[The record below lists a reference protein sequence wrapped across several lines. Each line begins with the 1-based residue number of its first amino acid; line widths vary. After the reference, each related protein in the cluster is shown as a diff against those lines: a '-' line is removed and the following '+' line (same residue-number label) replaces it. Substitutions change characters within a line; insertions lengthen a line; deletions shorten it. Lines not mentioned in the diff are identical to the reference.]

1 MPRPRT
7 THIPKP
13 FRFAH
18 NFAFYLHD
26 VLVHH
31 LVSGEQAD
39 IFSVHIERPAIT
51 NLDIDTFSS
60 LHGEE
65 LWQWL
70 EDSDHGWVLDE
81 MVYRQTLAA
90 VLSDLLHFVF
100 EALCCS
106 QKSKLTVTYA
116 LLRKPLRENLLILEW
131 LLGDPK
137 AFCTTFR
144 NSSPHAIDLSRLKP
158 DEKRDIITK
167 SCEAIG
173 DDGLIDPNTLFL
185 LRYDKH
191 APEGFEYLWNKATH
205 LITTFK
211 AYETEPQN
219 FNFIF
224 SDESARQDQW
234 VHIYTLLPLLL
245 YHAVDVVVALTE
257 KIARMDGNWTDS
269 MNTRRLAGFLLW
281 RDSIWL
287 PEATR
292 VSVTPIEQMRRE
304 LSFECPECSA
314 SVRMGKRAFAS
325 IYNRM
330 AVRCH
335 RCKHQIQLDAED
347 DEDANGVVSSR
358 TVRANDSGAE
368 TVSG

>member
-1 MPRPRT
+1 MARPRI

-18 NFAFYLHD
+18 SFAFYLHD
-26 VLVHH
+26 ILVHH
-31 LVSGEQAD
+31 LVSGEKGGIFNFHFELPKDTAFD
-39 IFSVHIERPAIT
+39 IEAFNR
-51 NLDIDTFSS
+51 

-70 EDSDHGWVLDE
+70 EDGDHIWVLDE
-81 MVYRQTLAA
+81 LVYRQTLAA

-100 EALCCS
+100 EALCCL

-116 LLRKPLRENLLILEW
+116 LLRKPFRENLLILEW
-131 LLGDPK
+131 LLGDPQ

-144 NSSPHAIDLSRLKP
+144 SSSPHAIDLSRLKP
-158 DEKRDIITK
+158 ADKRAIITK
-167 SCEAIG
+167 ARNALGENSWIEP
-173 DDGLIDPNTLFL
+173 DTLYL

-224 SDESARQDQW
+224 SDERAREDQW
-234 VHIYTLLPLLL
+234 AHIYTLLPLLL
-245 YHAVDVVVALTE
+245 YHAVDVVVALTAR
-257 KIARMDGNWTDS
+257 IARVEGNWTDN

-281 RDSIWL
+281 ADSIWL
-287 PEATR
+287 PDSTR
-292 VSVTPIEQMRRE
+292 AAVSPLEEMRRE
-304 LSFECPECSA
+304 LALECPECEA
-314 SVRMGKRAFAS
+314 TIRMGKRAFRS

-330 AVRCH
+330 AVACH
-335 RCKHQIQLDAED
+335 RCNHRVQLE
-347 DEDANGVVSSR
+347 
-358 TVRANDSGAE
+358 E
-368 TVSG
+368 TG